1 MKEFKYVTID
11 VEITMK
17 PVMIK
22 PEKELKTTMFI
33 VWGIVLVAVLAFL
46 SPLIIFVP
54 ETSAK
59 VVFGI
64 FLIIFLLIMAL
75 WAFWIPAFYKTL
87 EYYIDSG
94 AVKMNRGVFWK
105 RLITVP
111 YSKITNVDVTQG
123 PLQRMYRIG
132 TIHVQTAGAGG
143 AQGAQAELRLNGVRD
158 LKGLKDIIMEGVRG
172 HKSIQPEKTEDYIN
186 DSETLRSILKE
197 LQAIHEALEK

>member
-1 MKEFKYVTID
+1 MKS
-11 VEITMK
+11 
-17 PVMIK
+17 VMVK

-33 VWGIVLVAVLAFL
+33 MWGIVLVAVLASL

-64 FLIIFLLIMAL
+64 FLIIFLLSMVL
-75 WAFWIPAFYKTL
+75 WALWIPAFYKTL
-87 EYYIDSG
+87 EYYIDSE
-94 AVKMNRGVFWK
+94 AIKMNRGVFWK
-105 RLITVP
+105 RLVTVP
-111 YSKITNVDVTQG
+111 YVKITNVDVAQG

-172 HKSIQPEKTEDYIN
+172 HKSIQPDKTEDYIN
-186 DSETLRSILKE
+186 DSEILRSILEE
-197 LQAIHEALEK
+197 LRAIHEALEK

>member
-1 MKEFKYVTID
+1 
-11 VEITMK
+11 MK

-87 EYYIDSG
+87 EYYIDSE

>member
-1 MKEFKYVTID
+1 
-11 VEITMK
+11 MK
-17 PVMIK
+17 PVMIR
-22 PEKELKTTMFI
+22 PERELKTAMFI
-33 VWGIVLVAVLAFL
+33 VWGIVLISVLASL
-46 SPLIIFVP
+46 STLIIFVP
-54 ETSAK
+54 EASAK

-64 FLIIFLLIMAL
+64 LLIIFLLIMVL

-87 EYYIDSG
+87 EYYIDSE
-94 AVKMNRGVFWK
+94 AVKMNSGVFWK
-105 RLITVP
+105 RLVTVP
-111 YSKITNVDVTQG
+111 YGKITNVDVAQG

-186 DSETLRSILKE
+186 DPEILRNILKE
-197 LQAIHEALEK
+197 LQAIHEALKK

>member
-1 MKEFKYVTID
+1 MKS
-11 VEITMK
+11 
-17 PVMIK
+17 VMVK

-33 VWGIVLVAVLAFL
+33 IWGIVLVAVLASL

-64 FLIIFLLIMAL
+64 FLIIFLLIMVL
-75 WAFWIPAFYKTL
+75 WALWIPAFYKTL
-87 EYYIDSG
+87 EYYIDSE

-105 RLITVP
+105 RLVTVP
-111 YSKITNVDVTQG
+111 YGKITNVDVAQG

-172 HKSIQPEKTEDYIN
+172 HKSIQPDKTEDYIN
-186 DSETLRSILKE
+186 DSEILRSILEE
-197 LQAIHEALEK
+197 LRAIHEALEK

>member
-1 MKEFKYVTID
+1 
-11 VEITMK
+11 MK

-59 VVFGI
+59 VVLGI
-64 FLIIFLLIMAL
+64 FLIIFLLIMVL

-87 EYYIDSG
+87 EYYIDSE

-105 RLITVP
+105 RLVTVP
-111 YSKITNVDVTQG
+111 YGKITNVDVTQG

-172 HKSIQPEKTEDYIN
+172 HKSIQPEKTEDYIY
-186 DSETLRSILKE
+186 DSKILRSILKE

>member
-1 MKEFKYVTID
+1 
-11 VEITMK
+11 
-17 PVMIK
+17 
-22 PEKELKTTMFI
+22 MFI
-33 VWGIVLVAVLAFL
+33 VWGFVLVAVLASL

-75 WAFWIPAFYKTL
+75 WAFWIPTFYQTL
-87 EYYIDSG
+87 EYYIDSE

-105 RLITVP
+105 RLVTVP
-111 YSKITNVDVTQG
+111 YGKITNVDVTQG

-132 TIHVQTAGAGG
+132 SIHVQTAGAGG

-172 HKSIQPEKTEDYIN
+172 HKSIQPEKTEDYKN
-186 DSETLRSILKE
+186 DSEILQSMLEELR
-197 LQAIHEALEK
+197 AIHEALEK

>member
-1 MKEFKYVTID
+1 
-11 VEITMK
+11 MK

-33 VWGIVLVAVLAFL
+33 VWGIVLVAVLASL
-46 SPLIIFVP
+46 LLLIIFVP
-54 ETSAK
+54 ETSVK

-64 FLIIFLLIMAL
+64 FLIIFLLIMVL

-87 EYYIDSG
+87 EYYIDSE
-94 AVKMNRGVFWK
+94 AVKMNSGVFWK

-111 YSKITNVDVTQG
+111 YGKITNVDVTQG

-143 AQGAQAELRLNGVRD
+143 AQGAQAELRLNGIRNIN
-158 LKGLKDIIMEGVRG
+158 GLKDIIMEGVRG

-186 DSETLRSILKE
+186 DSEILRSILEE
-197 LQAIHEALEK
+197 LRAIHEALEK